1 MKAAFLLGRFIFGGF
16 FLYNGINHLRQTK
29 ALGQYAAAKNLPQP
43 EAAVTGSGIAMII
56 GGASI
61 ILGLQPKIGAAAI
74 VAFLASASPIF
85 HDFWNA
91 ADPAARQSEMINFT
105 KNLALLGA
113 ALALAG
119 IEEWPASVAA

>member
-1 MKAAFLLGRFIFGGF
+1 MKAAFLIGRFIFGGF
-16 FLYNGINHLRQTK
+16 FLYNGINHLKQK
-29 ALGQYAAAKNLPQP
+29 KGLAQYAAAKNLPEP
-43 EAAVTGSGIAMII
+43 ESAVVGSGIAMIV
-56 GGASI
+56 GGASL

-74 VAFLASASPIF
+74 IAFLASASPLF

-91 ADPAARQSEMINFT
+91 ADPHARQTEMIHFT

-119 IEEWPASVAA
+119 IEDWPASVAA